1 MNLHPLSSET
11 APPAACFDIPQD
23 ILDSARLSVDEM
35 KLELAVAL

>member
-11 APPAACFDIPQD
+11 TPPAACFDIPQD